1 MLVSRGRGSAT
12 AEDVWSGESRL
23 VIPRV
28 LMPESPPHLLLDLR
42 GHTVYG
48 EVRRR

>member
-1 MLVSRGRGSAT
+1 MLVSGGQGSAT
-12 AEDVWSGESRL
+12 AEDVWSGESPL

-28 LMPESPPHLLLDLR
+28 LGPESPADLLLDLR

-48 EVRRR
+48 EVRRG